1 MIVAPRFFEKKCH
14 NCFRCSMYC
23 DVSTSISLC
32 QCLLIDVF
40 VSDDAAVDATA
51 DAAGANKLAPLQ
63 QTANTAN
70 P

>member
-1 MIVAPRFFEKKCH
+1 
-14 NCFRCSMYC
+14 MYC

-51 DAAGANKLAPLQ
+51 DAAGDAVGLMLLGCTVRIAA
-63 QTANTAN
+63 TASPIKPNQ